1 MGQKTVLITGCSEG
15 GIGDALAKTFHKR
28 GLRVF
33 ASARNTAKVQHLKNM
48 GLEIVQ
54 LDVTDEESIKK
65 AVSTVKAA
73 TGGYLDILVNNSG
86 AGKSSPLQS
95 TLSHTL
101 SPSTNYLAGYS
112 MPLLDSDVSV
122 AKEMFNVNV
131 FAVVTVTQAF
141 APLLIATKGTIINIG
156 SVLGKMPLPWQG
168 YYNASKAAVAIM
180 TDQMRLEF
188 SPWGVRAILVNTGA
202 IRTKFFDNLPS
213 APRLPENSLYYAAKD
228 VIEPALAGT
237 EVEKNAMDVNS
248 YAEVVVNNALRSSP
262 RKHLWSGG
270 GALITWLASTFG
282 WSSVWVG
289 ILLLI
294 YEVLAQ
300 FGLANLQPGYIAPIC
315 CSFAGHHQQD
325 PRRGE
330 G

>member
-15 GIGDALAKTFHKR
+15 GIGDALAKTFHKK

-33 ASARNTAKVQHLKNM
+33 ASARNTAKVQHLKDM

-86 AGKSSPLQS
+86 AG
-95 TLSHTL
+95 
-101 SPSTNYLAGYS
+101 YS

-122 AKEMFNVNV
+122 AKKMFDVNV
-131 FAVVTVTQAF
+131 FAVVTVTQSF
-141 APLLIATKGTIINIG
+141 APLLIASKGTIINIG
-156 SVLGKMPLPWQG
+156 SVLGKMPFPWSG

-188 SPWGVRAILVNTGA
+188 SPWGVRAILVTTG
-202 IRTKFFDNLPS
+202 IIGTKFFDNLPN
-213 APRLPENSLYYAAKD
+213 APRLPENSLYYPAKD

-237 EVEKNAMDVNS
+237 GVEKNAMDVNS

-262 RKHLWSGG
+262 KKHLWSGG

-282 WSSVWVG
+282 WSTVWDM
-289 ILLLI
+289 LLPSAAHLPDI
-294 YEVLAQ
+294 TNKIRVAEKAEHDRQ
-300 FGLANLQPGYIAPIC
+300 KAK
-315 CSFAGHHQQD
+315 
-325 PRRGE
+325 
-330 G
+330 

>member
-15 GIGDALAKTFHKR
+15 GIGDALAKTFHKK

-33 ASARNTAKVQHLKNM
+33 ASARNTAKVQHLKDM

-86 AGKSSPLQS
+86 AG
-95 TLSHTL
+95 
-101 SPSTNYLAGYS
+101 S

-122 AKEMFNVNV
+122 AKKMFDVNV
-131 FAVVTVTQAF
+131 FAVGTVTQAF
-141 APLLIATKGTIINIG
+141 APLLIASKGTIINIG
-156 SVLGKMPLPWQG
+156 SVLGKMPFPWSG

-188 SPWGVRAILVNTGA
+188 SPWGVRAILVTTGV

-213 APRLPENSLYYAAKD
+213 APRLPENSLYYPAKD
-228 VIEPALAGT
+228 VIEPALAGAG
-237 EVEKNAMDVNS
+237 VEENAMDVNS

-262 RKHLWSGG
+262 KKHLWSGG

-282 WSSVWVG
+282 WSTVWDM
-289 ILLLI
+289 LLPSAAHLPDI
-294 YEVLAQ
+294 TNKIHVAEKAEHDRQ
-300 FGLANLQPGYIAPIC
+300 KAK
-315 CSFAGHHQQD
+315 
-325 PRRGE
+325 
-330 G
+330 